1 MASLV
6 SRLPAG
12 ICHFSAV
19 KILSHDCRVIWFNP
33 TGARGTCN
41 TNSGLFSK
49 RSWTR
54 QLASFIEVWG
64 VPELSEQYSS
74 CFCRIDDLDEHLAR
88 REEASSNLA
97 GPSTTDAFLSVGTRE
112 QERPSLLHECI
123 YTWIRH
129 CQTQCMMGNLRA
141 TSRRKLDKEAFCVER
156 PSASLIMF
164 FSGLFIYFLRF
175 SRKLA

>member
-1 MASLV
+1 MSLNFPSNILAV
-6 SRLPAG
+6 SVG
-12 ICHFSAV
+12 C
-19 KILSHDCRVIWFNP
+19 
-33 TGARGTCN
+33 
-41 TNSGLFSK
+41 
-49 RSWTR
+49 
-54 QLASFIEVWG
+54 
-64 VPELSEQYSS
+64 
-74 CFCRIDDLDEHLAR
+74 DDLDEHLAR

-97 GPSTTDAFLSVGTRE
+97 GPSTTDAFPSVGTRE

-164 FSGLFIYFLRF
+164 FSGFVYLFSPLFPETCLMIYTCT
-175 SRKLA
+175 